1 MIPQVFEHF
10 LQFKSE
16 ALRRIAKAEQDL
28 KDTQADAESIKTAAI
43 QNYIEKEHLIME
55 LHSKTEK
62 LEGKIIF
69 YEETQADI
77 QKEREQMQKKI
88 IDLATMLDKEAEVN
102 ERRRKELE
110 SEINEKVELRTLE
123 NLRKFE
129 ESKSQMMQ
137 TMHVADERMRRF
149 EETETVLKKKLKQTE
164 EKYERE
170 IEVFKKTIEA
180 NPEKLQIQEE
190 YQQINWKYE
199 KKIAEL
205 IKEHEKEKEELR
217 EGLEKLYREKEELK
231 RKNETAEN
239 ELRRL
244 NQERSFMLKKID
256 EKTHQV
262 EEHEEKLITMKQQYT
277 EKIIEMENTFA
288 EEKKSQELR
297 HKSEYNIDDVSFF

>member
-1 MIPQVFEHF
+1 
-10 LQFKSE
+10 
-16 ALRRIAKAEQDL
+16 
-28 KDTQADAESIKTAAI
+28 
-43 QNYIEKEHLIME
+43 ME

-62 LEGKIIF
+62 LENKIVF

-123 NLRKFE
+123 NLKKFE

-170 IEVFKKTIEA
+170 IDVFKKTIEA
-180 NPEKLQIQEE
+180 NPEKIQIQEE

-217 EGLEKLYREKEELK
+217 ESLEKLYREKEELK
-231 RKNETAEN
+231 RKNEIAEN

-244 NQERSFMLKKID
+244 NQERSFMLRKID

-297 HKSEYNIDDVSFF
+297 HKSEYNIDDVSDNFNIRGGYFLMIIIIIYIYIVGAKLLSY